1 MPTEQKNQGAV
12 EAGVVSEETNFR
24 PLADYVV
31 RVGEKKIKIVSP
43 IGNFP
48 SALELVVDG
57 AKVAELEPMMNAR
70 DALLALAWVNTV
82 IDTLGHE
89 KVGIEDAEF
98 VQKLSDFVHGLYGA
112 WTVGY
117 SQIPEFQSWNERFT
131 QTILSQL
138 DYLDEKVSLLFT
150 QLQGKKTRQENKV
163 AQAVGGEHT
172 STNNTESSHD
182 RMLALAEVLKIVEE
196 RHGELLQQLEQANPE
211 NKLPTKQ
218 LVQLINVIG
227 TNMWPED
234 WQAVVA
240 EASNELTERLKAI
253 RHLLT
258 LGKVHAD
265 VDRSNGAL
273 PQLSNQWRVLAEQY
287 WNNKSVLSVS
297 SQRGKD
303 FWKELPDKLQRLHRK
318 RRK

>member
-1 MPTEQKNQGAV
+1 MPTEQGNQGAV
-12 EAGVVSEETNFR
+12 EAGVVPEGTNFR

-31 RVGEKKIKIVSP
+31 RAGERKIQIVSP
-43 IGNFP
+43 IGNSS

-57 AKVAELEPMMNAR
+57 VKVAELNPMMDVRN
-70 DALLALAWVNTV
+70 ALLALVWV
-82 IDTLGHE
+82 DTIVDRLGHE
-89 KVGIEDAEF
+89 KVRIEDAEF
-98 VQKLSDFVHGLYGA
+98 VQKLSDFVHGLYVA
-112 WTVGY
+112 WKKGHSY
-117 SQIPEFQSWNERFT
+117 ISEFQSWNERFT

-138 DYLDEKVSLLFT
+138 DDLDEKVTLLFT
-150 QLQGKKTRQENKV
+150 QLQSKKTTQENKI

-172 STNNTESSHD
+172 PTNDTELSHD
-182 RMLALAEVLKIVEE
+182 RMLALAEVLKVVEK
-196 RHGELLQQLEQANPE
+196 RHEELLLQLVNANPE
-211 NKLPTKQ
+211 NKLPMRQ
-218 LVQLINVIG
+218 LVQLIDVIG
-227 TNMWPED
+227 TNMWSED

-240 EASNELTERLKAI
+240 EASGELTRRLRDI

-265 VDRSNGAL
+265 VDRSKETSL
-273 PQLSNQWRVLAEQY
+273 QLSNQWRVLAVKY

-303 FWKELPDKLQRLHRK
+303 FWKELPYKLQKLHKK